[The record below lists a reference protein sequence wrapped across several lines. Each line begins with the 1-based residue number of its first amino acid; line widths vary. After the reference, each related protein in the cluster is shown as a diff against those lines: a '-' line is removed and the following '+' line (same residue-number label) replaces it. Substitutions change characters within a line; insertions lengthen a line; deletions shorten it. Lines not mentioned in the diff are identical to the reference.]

1 VTDALL
7 APAPAPGL
15 ELLGPLG
22 GSGYRRQQALVR
34 RADGQTVQ
42 LTPVLYAL
50 VELLDG
56 ERGPE
61 ELADA
66 LSESIGKR
74 ATAQD
79 VVLLLERL
87 RPLGLLDGPEAEAAP
102 RPQPLLGLRLRYVV
116 TDPVRTRRLTA
127 PFAWLF
133 RTWVVVPV
141 LAVFFGVC
149 WFVLVDKGLA
159 SATRQAF
166 LEPEKLLAVF
176 ALTVVTAG
184 FHEFGHAAAC
194 RYGGATPGAMGAGL
208 YLVWPAFY
216 TDVAD
221 SYRLS
226 RWGRLRVDLGGLY
239 FNAVAA
245 VGVWG
250 LWLLWRQDALLLA
263 VAMQLLQMVRQ
274 LPPVIRADGYHIVA
288 DLTGVPDLYHHLG
301 PTLRRL
307 LPWHWG
313 EASPLRRR
321 ARWIVTA
328 WTLAVVP
335 VLAAMVLTGILLF
348 PRLVATAWEGGHVQA
363 ARLQTWDPVV
373 AGAALLKLVA
383 LVLPVLSVSFMA
395 WQLLRRMS
403 RRVWHATEEHPRR
416 RAAVIVVGLV
426 AALVLGSLWWP
437 DGQYKP
443 VRADERG
450 TVLSLVG
457 SGSAAPVPTS
467 REQVPA
473 LALVPRDDKT
483 APVLLLLPGEDG
495 GTTQAVLTTAAGQ
508 EQAASGTTFPFRLP
522 SAPRPG
528 DNQALAVGD
537 EDGKTVYDVAY
548 AVVTVTD
555 GSPVTNANQAFAF
568 ASCTACTTVAVAFQ
582 VVLVIGQADVVAPV
596 NTAVAGNADCISCV
610 TTALA
615 VQLVVTLQELPTQDV
630 YDKLQAALAGL
641 DGLGDL
647 DPAELLKAVGEVEAQ
662 VVGILVDAGL
672 VDNVTTATASA
683 SATPQA
689 TSATTQEP
697 QASASATTEPSSSP
711 TPEAAVTSAPAE
723 ASPTPTPTPSG

>member
-1 VTDALL
+1 VADALL

-22 GSGYRRQQALVR
+22 GSGYRQQQALVR

-42 LTPVLYAL
+42 LTPVLYSL
-50 VELLDG
+50 LELLDG

-61 ELADA
+61 ELAEA
-66 LSESIGKR
+66 LSEAIGKR
-74 ATAQD
+74 AAAED
-79 VVLLLERL
+79 VVDLLERL
-87 RPLGLLDGPEAEAAP
+87 RPLGLLEGPEAQAVP
-102 RPQPLLGLRLRYVV
+102 RPQPLLGLRLRYVI
-116 TDPVRTRRLTA
+116 TDPERTRRITA

-133 RTWVVVPV
+133 RPWVVVPV
-141 LAVFFGVC
+141 LAVFLAVC
-149 WFVLVDKGLA
+149 WFVLVEKGLA

-176 ALTVVTAG
+176 ALTVLSAG

-226 RWGRLRVDLGGLY
+226 RRGRLRVDLGGLY

-274 LPPVIRADGYHIVA
+274 LPPVIRADGYHILA

-321 ARWIVTA
+321 ARWVVTA
-328 WTLAVVP
+328 WTLVVVP
-335 VLAAMVLTGILLF
+335 ILALMVLTGVLLF
-348 PRLVATAWEGGHVQA
+348 PRLVATAWEGGRIQL
-363 ARLQTWDPVV
+363 ARLQTWDVVV

-383 LVLPVLSVSFMA
+383 LVLPVLSVGFMA
-395 WQLLRRMS
+395 WQLLRRAS
-403 RRVWHATEEHPRR
+403 RRVWVATEDHPRR
-416 RAAVIVVGLV
+416 RAVVVVAGLV
-426 AALVLGSLWWP
+426 AAILLASVWWP

-450 TVLSLVG
+450 TVLSLVR
-457 SGSAAPVPTS
+457 SEAATPVAS
-467 REQVPA
+467 SSQVPA
-473 LALVPRDDKT
+473 IALVPREDKT
-483 APVLLLLPGEDG
+483 APVLLLLPGEEE
-495 GTTQAVLTTAAGQ
+495 GTTQAVLTSTAGQ
-508 EQAASGTTFPFRLP
+508 GESVEGATFPFRLP
-522 SAPRPG
+522 AAPRPG

-548 AVVTVTD
+548 ALVTVTD

-568 ASCTACTTVAVAFQ
+568 ASCTGCTTVAVAFQ
-582 VVLVIGQADVVAPV
+582 VILVVGQADVVVPV
-596 NTAVAGNADCISCV
+596 NTAVAGNSGCVSCV

-615 VQLVVTLQELPTQDV
+615 VQLVVTLQELPSQEV
-630 YDKLQAALAGL
+630 YDKLQAALAQL

-647 DPAELLKAVGEVEAQ
+647 DPAELVQAVAQVEAE

-672 VDNVTTATASA
+672 VEGVTTTTASA
-683 SATPQA
+683 SATPEA
-689 TSATTQEP
+689 TAAVTAE
-697 QASASATTEPSSSP
+697 ASASASPSAEPSTTPSAEPSSPAP
-711 TPEAAVTSAPAE
+711 TVEPSL
-723 ASPTPTPTPSG
+723 TPSPAPTG